1 MNVRLEALGPT
12 VWIVAL
18 QHVYQVVDVRRR
30 QPQRFDLKLRALGG
44 RVYITLQQ
52 MSVDLST
59 LLSFVSQGTLGMQSL
74 REENAALMDCVL
86 RLSFLFDPTP
96 NLFRLSARIGP
107 TPSPEKNTDSCN
119 KQAQSGDS
127 EPKLRKFKI
136 YTFGGICLFHL
147 CIVGMVCVLKGV
159 W

>member
-30 QPQRFDLKLRALGG
+30 QPQRFDLKLRPLGG
-44 RVYITLQQ
+44 CLHNTPTDV
-52 MSVDLST
+52 SVDLST

-74 REENAALMDCVL
+74 SEENAALIDCVL

-119 KQAQSGDS
+119 KQA
-127 EPKLRKFKI
+127 RR
-136 YTFGGICLFHL
+136 
-147 CIVGMVCVLKGV
+147 
-159 W
+159 

>member
-1 MNVRLEALGPT
+1 MNIRLEALGPT

-30 QPQRFDLKLRALGG
+30 QPQRFDLKLRLLGG

-52 MSVDLST
+52 MSVCLST

-74 REENAALMDCVL
+74 SEENAALIDCVL

-119 KQAQSGDS
+119 KQAQ
-127 EPKLRKFKI
+127 R
-136 YTFGGICLFHL
+136 
-147 CIVGMVCVLKGV
+147 
-159 W
+159 

>member
-30 QPQRFDLKLRALGG
+30 QPQRFDLKLRLLGG

-52 MSVDLST
+52 MSVCLST

-74 REENAALMDCVL
+74 SEENAALIDCVL

-119 KQAQSGDS
+119 KQAQ
-127 EPKLRKFKI
+127 R
-136 YTFGGICLFHL
+136 
-147 CIVGMVCVLKGV
+147 
-159 W
+159 

>member
-1 MNVRLEALGPT
+1 MKFACAYQLLPLLLLRFLVPLLVNVCLETLGPT
-12 VWIVAL
+12 VWVVAL

-44 RVYITLQQ
+44 RVYITPLQQ
-52 MSVDLST
+52 MSVWIST

-119 KQAQSGDS
+119 KQT
-127 EPKLRKFKI
+127 RR
-136 YTFGGICLFHL
+136 
-147 CIVGMVCVLKGV
+147 
-159 W
+159 